1 MIPLRKLL
9 LPALLLVG
17 TAAPVAPS
25 PVGPSFLVIVNAKNP
40 TPSLSRDQVAR
51 LFLKKDVRFADDTK
65 VEPVDRQP
73 DSATR
78 RDFTQGIHG
87 KDVAAIKSFW
97 QRQLFSGRDSPPP
110 ELGSDREVMDF
121 VARSPGGIG
130 YVSADANLPAGVKI
144 LKVE

>member
-1 MIPLRKLL
+1 MVPIRKLL
-9 LPALLLVG
+9 PLSLLILG
-17 TAAPVAPS
+17 LAAPVAPS
-25 PVGPSFLVIVNAKNP
+25 PVGPSYLVIVNAKNP
-40 TPSLSRDQVAR
+40 ASSLGREQIAR
-51 LFLKKDVRFADDTK
+51 LFLKKDLRFADGTEA
-65 VEPVDRQP
+65 EPVDRQP

-110 ELGSDREVMDF
+110 ELASDREVIDF
-121 VARSPGGIG
+121 VARSRGGIG
-130 YVSADANLPAGVKI
+130 YVSADASLPAGVKV